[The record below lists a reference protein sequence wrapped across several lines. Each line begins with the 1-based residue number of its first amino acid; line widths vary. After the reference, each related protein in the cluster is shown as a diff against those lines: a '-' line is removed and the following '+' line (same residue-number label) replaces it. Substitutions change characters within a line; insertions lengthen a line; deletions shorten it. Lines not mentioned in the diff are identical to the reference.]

1 MIRRVVLAVMGV
13 AVVGSAA
20 RGEPAKV
27 ATAAA
32 PSPVAAQA
40 DRATVAAAVER
51 ALLYLARE
59 QRANGAFAEGHHEVV
74 LTALATLSFLSAGQ
88 PPGDGRYGLIVQRAA
103 DYLVSKVP
111 GGGVEEGSG
120 GYVGGVDGSRMYG
133 QAIVAIALS
142 ELAASTTD
150 ETRREKL
157 LAALGRVVPVIL
169 QAQKVEKDAKHAGGW
184 RYEPTSTDSD
194 LSLSG
199 WCAQALRAVR
209 GMGGVGERVPDE
221 ALTRAMNYVL
231 QCRTATGGFSY
242 QPGGNAE
249 AGTTGSGALTL
260 LLLSSPSAPPPPEL
274 GPALE
279 LLGAQS
285 VKFEDRFAY
294 YATHAVFS
302 AAHHAGP
309 PVSNRVAAW
318 AVPLL
323 LSLQQPDGGF
333 PPSKSSEEPG
343 RVYAT
348 AMATITLSI
357 PTSPLPSHRR

>member
-1 MIRRVVLAVMGV
+1 MRAKAVLVVMGV
-13 AVVGSAA
+13 AALGWEAGGA
-20 RGEPAKV
+20 RANAVP
-27 ATAAA
+27 AAA
-32 PSPVAAQA
+32 VSPGAVQS

-88 PPGDGRYGLIVQRAA
+88 PPGDGKYGLVVQRAA
-103 DYLVSKVP
+103 DFLVSKVP
-111 GGGVEEGSG
+111 EEGVGG

-150 ETRREKL
+150 EARREKL

-169 QAQKVEKDAKHAGGW
+169 EAQKVEKDTKHAGGW
-184 RYEPTSTDSD
+184 RYEPTSVDSD

-199 WCAQALRAVR
+199 WCAQALRAAR
-209 GMGGVGERVPDE
+209 GVGERVPDE

-242 QPGGNAE
+242 QAGGNAE
-249 AGTTGSGALTL
+249 PGTTGSGALTL

-279 LLGAQS
+279 LIGAQS

-294 YATHAVFS
+294 YATHAVFA